1 MKEEQLKKIIQKS
14 TIETSDQFINNL
26 MSSIDLNQERKK
38 TLKGLFKRALI
49 AISIV
54 SIAMSYV
61 LYQYLGDENSLSILP
76 NIPKTPLFVIFMVV
90 ILFYINTFIRTNEQ
104 NRI

>member
-14 TIETSDQFINNL
+14 TVETSDQFINNL
-26 MSSIDLNQERKK
+26 MSSIDHNQERKK
-38 TLKGLFKRALI
+38 TLKSLFKRALI

-61 LYQYLGDENSLSILP
+61 LYQYLDSENSLGILP